1 MNIARALGLSLLV
14 MPVFAQA
21 EQPVRSTAI
30 ITPHESQTQTEPWRM
45 WGLTEHDWQR
55 YQTLKTTP
63 RNQVGPALTPLQLLG
78 ISAETDADR
87 WRFAKLHAEAS
98 MRRDYRDLLWQATV
112 TAARQ
117 ELESL
122 EQQLWSEVTITAKR
136 HRKPQHTAT
145 EDTEGDIYL
154 FVPMQCTQACAELV
168 ARATARPGTTHIFLE
183 GTSGQDELVRN
194 WAARQSIPVQR
205 VKNEQITLNHAR
217 DVLARLG
224 HAAKS
229 LPVALMQEGQTF
241 VPAPL

>member
-1 MNIARALGLSLLV
+1 M
-14 MPVFAQA
+14 
-21 EQPVRSTAI
+21 
-30 ITPHESQTQTEPWRM
+30 
-45 WGLTEHDWQR
+45 
-55 YQTLKTTP
+55 
-63 RNQVGPALTPLQLLG
+63 LTPLQLMG
-78 ISAETDADR
+78 ISAETDAER
-87 WRFAKLHAEAS
+87 WRYAKLHAEAS

-122 EQQLWSEVTITAKR
+122 EQQLWSEVTIAAKR
-136 HRKPQHTAT
+136 HSKPQHTAT

-154 FVPMQCTQACAELV
+154 FVPMQCTRACAELV

-205 VKNEQITLNHAR
+205 VKKKQITLNHAR